1 LTDVITPK
9 SLLEQIIHGHTDA
22 IGEETYNQISL
33 ARANDVKNIENSLS
47 KAGRNDVKFE
57 LNGFENENESPLKI
71 KLRRTILQ

>member
-33 ARANDVKNIENSLS
+33 ARANDVKI
-47 KAGRNDVKFE
+47 
-57 LNGFENENESPLKI
+57 LKI
-71 KLRRTILQ
+71 VYLRQVEMM